1 MPSGSGIE
9 GKIMRAIEKE
19 EKNHMKK
26 KALAALAGAVLT
38 LSAATTGLAY
48 QRATGGGAAA
58 AAAPAPPASGVIVVD
73 WNKELLR
80 IIGTKAQPATV
91 HPTRSLAMMHAAMY
105 DAVVSITHSN
115 APYLF
120 ARRLNAPAGTRA
132 DAAAAEAGHDT
143 LAALYP
149 SVKGALDQQLA
160 RELGAIPDGAGKRQ
174 GIAVGHLAAALMLAA
189 RAGDGASATPPPVP
203 VGTQP
208 GDYRPTPPMFAP
220 AVFTQWPN
228 VTPFVLHAADQFRPA
243 PPPGLSTAA
252 YAQAL
257 NEVKSLGQKT
267 STSRTADQ
275 TVAAQFWPGPIWT
288 TWNEIAENAALAH
301 HTDLVHAAR
310 LFALLNLSF
319 ADTTIAFYDAKYH
332 YNLWRPI
339 TAIRD
344 AAHDGNPA
352 TAGDPTWTPLLLKV
366 ADPSYPGAHSAISA
380 AGAAVLSS
388 VFGAHDRIAV
398 TSDVL
403 PGMVRAFD
411 SYSAAATEA
420 GLSRIYGGVHTRI
433 DHEAGLRLG
442 QEVAGFVLAK
452 AGSPGF
458 GLRRF

>member
-1 MPSGSGIE
+1 
-9 GKIMRAIEKE
+9 
-19 EKNHMKK
+19 MKK

-38 LSAATTGLAY
+38 LSAATTGLAH

-58 AAAPAPPASGVIVVD
+58 AVAQAPRHGPCGAGSCAAERPASGVSVVD

-80 IIGTKAQPATV
+80 IIGTNAQPATV
-91 HPTRSLAMMHAAMY
+91 HPTRSLAIMHAAMY
-105 DAVVSITHSN
+105 DAVDSITHSN

-120 ARRLNAPAGTRA
+120 ALNAPSSARA

-174 GIAVGHLAAALMLAA
+174 GIAVGHLAAAFMLAA
-189 RAGDGASATPPPVP
+189 RAGDGASATPPPLP
-203 VGTQP
+203 AGTQP
-208 GDYRPTPPMFAP
+208 GDYRPTPPTFAP
-220 AVFTQWPN
+220 AVFTQWPH
-228 VTPFVLHAADQFRPA
+228 VTPFVLHAADQFRLA

-257 NEVKSLGQKT
+257 NEVKSLGRKT

-275 TVAAQFWPGPIWT
+275 TLAATFWPGPIWT

-301 HTDLVHAAR
+301 HTDLVHTAR

-388 VFGAHDRIAV
+388 FFGVRDRVRV

-403 PGMVRAFD
+403 PGVVRTFA

-433 DHEAGLRLG
+433 DHESGLRLG
-442 QEVAGFVLAK
+442 QEVTRFVLEEV
-452 AGSPGF
+452 GSPGF
-458 GLRRF
+458 GVRGT

>member
-1 MPSGSGIE
+1 
-9 GKIMRAIEKE
+9 
-19 EKNHMKK
+19 
-26 KALAALAGAVLT
+26 
-38 LSAATTGLAY
+38 
-48 QRATGGGAAA
+48 
-58 AAAPAPPASGVIVVD
+58 VD

-80 IIGTKAQPATV
+80 IIGTNAQPATV
-91 HPTRSLAMMHAAMY
+91 HPTRSLAIMHAAMY
-105 DAVVSITHSN
+105 DAVDSITHSN

-120 ARRLNAPAGTRA
+120 ALNAPSSARA

-174 GIAVGHLAAALMLAA
+174 GIAVGHLAAAFMLAA
-189 RAGDGASATPPPVP
+189 RAGDGASATPPPLP
-203 VGTQP
+203 AGTQP
-208 GDYRPTPPMFAP
+208 GDYRPTPPTFAP
-220 AVFTQWPN
+220 AVFTQWPH
-228 VTPFVLHAADQFRPA
+228 VTPFVLHAADQFRLA

-257 NEVKSLGQKT
+257 NEVKSLGRKT

-275 TVAAQFWPGPIWT
+275 TLAATFWPGPIWT

-301 HTDLVHAAR
+301 HTDLVHTAR

-388 VFGAHDRIAV
+388 FFGVRDRVRV

-403 PGMVRAFD
+403 PGVVRTFA

-433 DHEAGLRLG
+433 DHESGLRLG
-442 QEVAGFVLAK
+442 QEVTRFVLEEV
-452 AGSPGF
+452 GSPGF
-458 GLRRF
+458 GVRGT

>member
-1 MPSGSGIE
+1 
-9 GKIMRAIEKE
+9 
-19 EKNHMKK
+19 MKK
-26 KALAALAGAVLT
+26 KALAALAGAALT

-48 QRATGGGAAA
+48 QRAIGGGAAA

-80 IIGTKAQPATV
+80 IIGTKAQPTTV
-91 HPTRSLAMMHAAMY
+91 HPTRSLAILHAAMY

-115 APYLF
+115 PPYLF
-120 ARRLNAPAGTRA
+120 ARRLNAPAGARA

-174 GIAVGHLAAALMLAA
+174 GIAVGHLAATLMLAA
-189 RAGDGASATPPPVP
+189 RAGDGASATPPPLP
-203 VGTQP
+203 AGTQP
-208 GDYRPTPPMFAP
+208 GDYRPTPPKFAP

-252 YAQAL
+252 YARAL

-275 TVAAQFWPGPIWT
+275 TVAAQFWPSPIWT
-288 TWNEIAENAALAH
+288 TWNEIAEKAALAH
-301 HTDLVHAAR
+301 HSDLVHTAR
-310 LFALLNLSF
+310 LFTLLNLSL
-319 ADTTIAFYDAKYH
+319 ADTAIAFYDAKYH
-332 YNLWRPI
+332 YHLWRPI

-352 TAGDPTWTPLLLKV
+352 TAGDPTWSPLLLKV

-388 VFGAHDRIAV
+388 FFGAHDRITV

-403 PGMVRAFD
+403 PGVVRTFD

-442 QEVAGFVLAK
+442 QEVAGFVLAA

-458 GLRRF
+458 GVSGS

>member
-1 MPSGSGIE
+1 
-9 GKIMRAIEKE
+9 
-19 EKNHMKK
+19 MKK

-38 LSAATTGLAY
+38 LSVATAGLAD
-48 QRATGGGAAA
+48 QRATGDGAAA
-58 AAAPAPPASGVIVVD
+58 AVAQAAPASGVIVVD

-120 ARRLNAPAGTRA
+120 TLNAPSGARP

-149 SVKGALDQQLA
+149 SLKGTLDQQLA
-160 RELGAIPDGAGKRQ
+160 GELAAIPDGAGKRQ
-174 GIAVGHLAAALMLAA
+174 GIAVGHLAAAFMLAA
-189 RAGDGASATPPPVP
+189 RAGDGAAATPPSLPA
-203 VGTQP
+203 GTRP
-208 GDYRPTPPMFAP
+208 GVYRPTPPTFAP
-220 AVFTQWPN
+220 AVFTQWPH

-257 NEVKSLGQKT
+257 NEVKSLGRKT

-275 TVAAQFWPGPIWT
+275 TVAATFWPGPIWT

-301 HTDLVHAAR
+301 HTDLVHTAR

-388 VFGAHDRIAV
+388 VFGAHDRITV

-403 PGMVRAFD
+403 PGVVRTFD

-433 DHEAGLRLG
+433 DHDAGLRLG
-442 QEVAGFVLAK
+442 QEVAGFVLEE

-458 GLRRF
+458 GLRRI